1 MAVPVAARKVQAEAD
16 AAGANAAPDLE
27 RIEVELLLEGIYRHY
42 GFDFRSYAY
51 ASIRRRLWKRIGS
64 EGLATVSALQD
75 RVLHEP
81 EMMEKLL
88 LDLSI
93 NVTSMFRDPG
103 FYVAFREKIV
113 PLLRTYPFIRI
124 WHAGCSTGEEV
135 YSMAI
140 LLREE
145 GLYERARIYATDINE
160 VVLQRAKTGIF
171 PVDRMQEYTD
181 NYIRAGGRRSFS
193 EYYIAKYGGALF
205 DQTLIKNVVFS
216 QHNLVTDKSFS
227 EFNVIICRN
236 VLIYF
241 DKELQSRVHE
251 LFYNSLAMFGVLC
264 VGSKESLRFM
274 RHEPQYQQMGA
285 EKIFRKVR

>member
-1 MAVPVAARKVQAEAD
+1 MAVQVAEAPSNGGEPD
-16 AAGANAAPDLE
+16 PPAFKPDLE
-27 RIEVELLLEGIYRHY
+27 RIEIELLLEGIFRHY
-42 GFDFRSYAY
+42 GFDFRAYAY
-51 ASIRRRLWKRIGS
+51 ASIRRRLWKRIEE
-64 EGLATVSALQD
+64 EGLSSVSALQE

-103 FYVAFREKIV
+103 FYLTFRDHVV

-135 YSMAI
+135 YSLAI

-160 VVLQRAKTGIF
+160 IVLQRAKAGIF
-171 PVDRMQEYTD
+171 PLERMQEYTD
-181 NYIRAGGRRSFS
+181 NYIRAGGKKSFS
-193 EYYIAKYGGALF
+193 EYYTARYGGALF
-205 DQTLIKNVVFS
+205 DQTLTKNIVFS
-216 QHNLVTDKSFS
+216 QHNLVTDRSFS
-227 EFNVIICRN
+227 EFNVILCRN

-241 DKELQSRVHE
+241 DRTLQSKVQE
-251 LFYNSLAMFGVLC
+251 LFYSSLAMFGVL
-264 VGSKESLRFM
+264 VLGSKETLHFM
-274 RHEPQYQQMGA
+274 SHEECYQQIA
-285 EKIFRKVR
+285 PPEKIFRKVR